1 MNLHNKKIIW
11 ADDEIN
17 LLKSHV
23 LFLEDK
29 GIPHTGSQYDIK
41 DSNRFFRKMVNH
53 KRRTVSPIIDV
64 L

>member
-1 MNLHNKKIIW
+1 MSLHNKKVIW

-29 GIPHTGSQYDIK
+29 GYNVTTASSGEEAYELFKNEKYNI
-41 DSNRFFRKMVNH
+41 
-53 KRRTVSPIIDV
+53 
-64 L
+64 